1 MLGEELLVEVA
12 RQVFEGCETVT
23 TPAGNARVQ
32 RTSKQKLQRVE
43 FAAGAQRLVGI
54 EQNPNT
60 ASRWA
65 QLARAGHK
73 VMQFRDARTGAY
85 VANVV
90 DGEATFYHR
99 QQEKS

>member
-1 MLGEELLVEVA
+1 MLDEELLADIA
-12 RQVFEGCETVT
+12 RQVFAGTETVT
-23 TPAGNARVQ
+23 TASGPARVQ
-32 RTSKQKLQRVE
+32 RTSKQRLRRVE
-43 FAAGAQRLVGI
+43 FAMGEERLVGI

-65 QLARAGHK
+65 QLARAGHQ

-90 DGEATFYHR
+90 DGKVTFYHR
-99 QQEKS
+99 QREN